1 VESDFIN
8 HDGDLVSLVP
18 KSQVPLRAFLEKYDW
33 FMLFRLFRDKPVS
46 VILPN
51 SVTHSDELKRGNHY
65 SDPHTQITYQSED
78 RIRAIITVMTLA
90 AGLAFLLVP
99 PWGLWLLDTVTAERS
114 AMIIITCV
122 VSGFVILLGS
132 ITVSRPFETLGAG
145 AAYAAVLMV
154 FLQIGN
160 GVSGGSS
167 IPVNTI
173 VNSSVINSIVGNSSI
188 ASSALANVTRLV
200 A

>member
-1 VESDFIN
+1 
-8 HDGDLVSLVP
+8 VP
-18 KSQVPLRAFLEKYDW
+18 RAQVPLRAFLEKYDW

-46 VILPN
+46 VISSGSMTN
-51 SVTHSDELKRGNHY
+51 FDQFQRGNQY
-65 SDPHTQITYQSED
+65 SDPHTQISYQSEG
-78 RIRAIITVMTLA
+78 RIRSTITVMTLA

-99 PWGLWLLDTVTAERS
+99 TWGLWLLDTVTAERS

-132 ITVSRPFETLGAG
+132 ITVSKPFETLGAG

-160 GVSGGSS
+160 GVSGGNF

-188 ASSALANVTRLV
+188 ANSSLTNVTRLL